1 MKRADDTI
9 TAIFYIKKLYN
20 ITNECSTVEHVLEN
34 LHVSNKELEY
44 LTIKLLID
52 KYKYDKNF
60 FINRV
65 NFIKCREEVKQ
76 FLE

>member
-1 MKRADDTI
+1 MKRADDTK
-9 TAIFYIKKLYN
+9 TAIHHITKLYN
-20 ITNECSTVEHVLEN
+20 INIECSTIEHILQN

-52 KYKYDKNF
+52 KYKYNKTF
-60 FINRV
+60 YINRE
-65 NFIKCREEVKQ
+65 NFTKCRDEVRQ